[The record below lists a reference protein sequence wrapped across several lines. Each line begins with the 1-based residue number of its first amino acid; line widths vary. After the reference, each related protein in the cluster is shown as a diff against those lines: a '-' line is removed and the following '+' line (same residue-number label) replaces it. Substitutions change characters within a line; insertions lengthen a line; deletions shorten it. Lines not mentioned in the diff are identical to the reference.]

1 VRLRFLWIGKTKDL
15 QLAEL
20 EQKYLKRISHYF
32 PAEVCVAP
40 ELKKERPAQAI
51 AQFDREAKS
60 VARRIGASD
69 YVIVLDQRGR
79 EFSSEEMAAFFESLA
94 SRAMGQVT
102 FVVGGHLG
110 VPEQIR
116 RMAQFTWSLTRL
128 TLPHEIARVV
138 LLEQVY
144 RSISIIRNL
153 PYHK

>member
-1 VRLRFLWIGKTKDL
+1 MRLKFLWIGKTRDS

-40 ELKKERPAQAI
+40 EQKKDRPEQI
-51 AQFDREAKS
+51 SSQFDREARS
-60 VARRIGASD
+60 VAKRLAVGD
-69 YVIVLDQRGR
+69 YLIVLDQRGK
-79 EFSSEEMAAFFESLA
+79 EFSSEEMAAFFEGLA
-94 SRAMGQVT
+94 GRAIGQVT

-110 VPEQIR
+110 VPEQIK

-144 RSISIIRNL
+144 RSISIIKNL